1 MSKINLKTNF
11 VDGDML
17 YSADLNNNFKVIQE
31 GVNST
36 EGVLDEAIEASK
48 AELRKELNDITAD
61 RGWDWAGS
69 EEERVTFFKGTELEV
84 NAQAVKNGQL
94 LYNTETGATA
104 LDHEGKRIVTGSG
117 NVVEINEGTTPDNV
131 ATKIWINKRKDGEI
145 LDILNYRDN
154 KSNAWKELNLAVAG
168 DTLPIGSI
176 AVYPLAKAPA
186 NWLILDGSEISRTE
200 YSELF
205 SILGTTYG
213 EGNGTTTFNLPDF
226 RGRTLVNMDTTD
238 SLFDTIGKTGGEKEH
253 LLTKEE
259 LPQIDIATHY
269 AHPSTAGGN
278 GDGLQFASTTGTS
291 ENILVHNANYGE
303 NPVHN
308 NLQPYIVQNYIIKAK
323 QSVGLVGN
331 VVTNISATGTNDV
344 ATSATVKTYV
354 DNEIKTVKNLITRNS
369 SYSLEEVEVGVWVDG
384 ETPVY
389 QRTFIGEAS
398 SNTAP
403 EVPDAVKDVLL
414 QDASFMEL
422 IMAFG
427 KVNNTS
433 GSQTSLGYTAGAY
446 GAQVYVSNN
455 SLVLQH
461 TLDIVGKYIIT
472 VEYIKK

>member
-36 EGVLDEAIEASK
+36 EVVLDEAIEASK
-48 AELRKELNDITAD
+48 GELRKELNDITAD

-117 NVVEINEGTTPDNV
+117 NVVEINEGTIPENI
-131 ATKIWINKRKDGEI
+131 ATKIWVNKRKDGEL
-145 LDILNYRDN
+145 LDVLNYRDN
-154 KSNAWKELNLAVAG
+154 ENNEWKELSLAIAG
-168 DTLPIGSI
+168 DTLPVGTIV
-176 AVYPLAKAPA
+176 VYPLGNAPT
-186 NWLILDGSEISRTE
+186 NWLALDGKAISRTE
-200 YSELF
+200 YAELF
-205 SILGTTYG
+205 TVLGTTYG
-213 EGNGTTTFNLPDF
+213 AGDGSTTFNIPDF
-226 RGRTLVNMDTTD
+226 RNRVVAHTDGFGTVGRTKGV
-238 SLFDTIGKTGGEKEH
+238 TI
-253 LLTKEE
+253 
-259 LPQIDIATHY
+259 
-269 AHPSTAGGN
+269 SSS
-278 GDGLQFASTTGTS
+278 GDGVIT
-291 ENILVHNANYGE
+291 
-303 NPVHN
+303 
-308 NLQPYIVQNYIIKAK
+308 QNYIIKAK

-403 EVPDAVKDVLL
+403 EMPDVARDVLL

-433 GSQTSLGYTAGAY
+433 GSQTGLGYTAGAY
-446 GAQVYVSNN
+446 GAQVYVFNN